1 MTYGRLG
8 TQEAGMNI
16 DGATISHS
24 AELVRGKFA
33 LLLAEGPLT
42 PALSPR
48 GEGDRGACVWTA
60 TEGKA

>member
-24 AELVRGKFA
+24 AELVRGKLA
-33 LLLAEGPLT
+33 LLLAEAPLK
-42 PALSPR
+42 
-48 GEGDRGACVWTA
+48 GDRGACVWTA